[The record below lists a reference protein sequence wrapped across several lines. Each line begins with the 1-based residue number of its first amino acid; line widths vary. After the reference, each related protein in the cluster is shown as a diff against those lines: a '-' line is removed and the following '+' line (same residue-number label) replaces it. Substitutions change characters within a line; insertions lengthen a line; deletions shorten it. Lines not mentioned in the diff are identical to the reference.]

1 MTDKPADLLV
11 EDLDAGNE
19 PILAHARTLF
29 EADPDAETVTFTVS
43 YVEGDQPR
51 DGAPSE
57 PDTLTI
63 NREGKIIHA
72 TSGK

>member
-29 EADPDAETVTFTVS
+29 DESPDAETVTFTVS
-43 YVEGDQPR
+43 YVEGDQFR
-51 DGAPSE
+51 MGAPSE
-57 PDTLTI
+57 PDTLTV
-63 NREGKIIHA
+63 NRAGEIVA
-72 TSGK
+72 